1 MRTKTF
7 VSEPQEKLTVDYTYK
22 YKQPTITF
30 DDPYLCNK
38 KMEQYVKCTHSQS
51 NHSICDKLYD
61 NYLQC
66 VSSVSESTS

>member
-38 KMEQYVKCTHSQS
+38 KMEQYVK
-51 NHSICDKLYD
+51 
-61 NYLQC
+61 
-66 VSSVSESTS
+66 